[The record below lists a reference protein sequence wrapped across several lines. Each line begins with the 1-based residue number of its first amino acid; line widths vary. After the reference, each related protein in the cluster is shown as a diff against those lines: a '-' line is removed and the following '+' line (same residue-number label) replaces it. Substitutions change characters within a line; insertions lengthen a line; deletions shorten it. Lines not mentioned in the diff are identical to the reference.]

1 MQFNFILRFQNLNIV
16 AIFEPQLCYC
26 ICKTNTRDGCIL
38 SNAESLF
45 PLKIVFL
52 QLVFSRSLQL
62 CRVFPFPTGF
72 SQLLGWAQGH
82 SLVLQPDGSSHP
94 RKPKWPENEM
104 KQGSHPKTRKLG
116 SYVHLAP
123 TQDTL
128 IHPSSCR
135 LVVGDSSK
143 KNRNDRKRV
152 NNVYGSSS
160 PIKYTVSVILIKTHA
175 PSVCSL

>member
-52 QLVFSRSLQL
+52 QLGFSRSLQL

-104 KQGSHPKTRKLG
+104 KQGSHPKTRKQENLEVM
-116 SYVHLAP
+116 STLLRLRTPWSILVLAGWWWGILP
-123 TQDTL
+123 
-128 IHPSSCR
+128 
-135 LVVGDSSK
+135 
-143 KNRNDRKRV
+143 RKTEMTGRESTMYMGV
-152 NNVYGSSS
+152 PVQ
-160 PIKYTVSVILIKTHA
+160 
-175 PSVCSL
+175 